1 MSALTSRH
9 LVALETGTLIL
20 SNCITESG
28 SIELAWM
35 NIVSSSQPRMALC
48 SRVHLVKFGDSFGC
62 HDICRRAVA
71 GIYWVGLGTI
81 LNSLSPHSSS
91 PPTTKMYLVQNDTS
105 AGWRILTLRQGF
117 KYFFCF
123 CSKVCIKFLHVK
135 TIFLPTGLVFLESG
149 VGNALT

>member
-48 SRVHLVKFGDSFGC
+48 SRVHLVKSGDSFGC

-81 LNSLSPHSSS
+81 LNSLSPHSSF

-105 AGWRILTLRQGF
+105 AGWRILALRQGF